1 MVTEPYRLSV
11 NQAQLVLKKDDTE
24 HKAPVEDLGFVILD
38 HPYIS
43 ITQAVAQELAANNVA
58 LIFCG
63 SNHHPVSLMLNLDG
77 NHLQGELFRQ
87 QAEAAETLK
96 KNLWKQTVE
105 AKIKNQAALIG
116 QILKLKPNQKG
127 NEALARIK
135 RLAQTVLSGDTGN
148 NEAQAARYY
157 WNVLFGNDFSRERF
171 GDPPNNMLN
180 YGYAILRAATARSL
194 TGSGLLPTLGIHHRN
209 RYNAYCL
216 ADDIMEPYRP
226 FIDLKV
232 IRLLEEYELMK
243 DLSKEV
249 RARLLEVLQTDAC
262 FTKVTRPLL
271 NALSVTTASLARC
284 FAGEQKKIEYP
295 ALLPEK

>member
-11 NQAQLVLKKDDTE
+11 SNAQLVLKKDDAE
-24 HKAPVEDLGFVILD
+24 HKAPIEDLGFVVLD

-77 NHLQGELFRQ
+77 NHLQSELFRQ
-87 QAEAAETLK
+87 QAEAGEILK

-105 AKIKNQAALIG
+105 VKIKNQSALIG
-116 QILKLKPNQKG
+116 HIQKFKPDKKVE
-127 NEALARIK
+127 EALARLK

-157 WNVLFGNDFSRERF
+157 WSALFGNDFSRERF

-180 YGYAILRAATARSL
+180 YGYAILRAATARAL

-226 FIDLKV
+226 FVDLTV

-249 RARLLEVLQTDAC
+249 RAGLLEVMQTDAY
-262 FTKVTRPLL
+262 FIKVTRPLL
-271 NALSVTTASLARC
+271 NALSVTTASLTRC
-284 FAGEQKKIEYP
+284 YAGEQKKIEYP
-295 ALLPEK
+295 MLFP